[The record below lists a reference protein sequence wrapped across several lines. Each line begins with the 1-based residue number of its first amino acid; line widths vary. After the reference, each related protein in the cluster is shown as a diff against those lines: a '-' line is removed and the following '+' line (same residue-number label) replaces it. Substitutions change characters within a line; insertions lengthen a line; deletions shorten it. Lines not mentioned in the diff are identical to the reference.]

1 MASRPEGARGRLP
14 HTSWGC
20 RLGGDGSART
30 PVPLVGPEVR
40 PALAQGHLRNLKFFK
55 TKPKAVPRTTQLG
68 KAHLSPGSHGKRLA
82 GAVTER
88 LGEAV
93 WDKPVGSKTQARGE
107 FCLLLPWKRSL
118 LFPLEWTPSGEPSAW
133 PIPGEHHPVCCHHP
147 QEAGVWGRLE
157 TLLA

>member
-40 PALAQGHLRNLKFFK
+40 PAPAQGHLRNLKFFK
-55 TKPKAVPRTTQLG
+55 TK
-68 KAHLSPGSHGKRLA
+68 AHLSPGSPGKRLA
-82 GAVTER
+82 GAVTEH

-93 WDKPVGSKTQARGE
+93 WDKLVGSKTQVRGE

-118 LFPLEWTPSGEPSAW
+118 LFPLEWRPSGRLLHGPFQGSTIPSAATTHRML
-133 PIPGEHHPVCCHHP
+133 GSG
-147 QEAGVWGRLE
+147 AGWKHSWLSHGSG
-157 TLLA
+157 